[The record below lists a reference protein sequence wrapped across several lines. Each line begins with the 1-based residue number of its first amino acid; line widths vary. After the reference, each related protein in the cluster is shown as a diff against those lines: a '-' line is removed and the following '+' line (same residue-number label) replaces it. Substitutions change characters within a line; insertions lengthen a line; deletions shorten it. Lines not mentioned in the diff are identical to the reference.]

1 MTDNTKKE
9 PNKVREKRPYVAA
22 ALLAAALSF
31 FVFLY
36 APLEIYFTNK
46 VEFWFDFPMMIR
58 IDLPLFFISTAVIF
72 RVLLLAYVIHK
83 NVYRV
88 LFLAGSIFYF
98 ALYMEGTFFSNFLP
112 KSDGRHIDWAALS
125 SHRLISVGIYAFL
138 VAVIVALI
146 LIFKYQKTEEV
157 LKYGLGGLSLVLLI
171 TLVTV
176 GIRYN
181 GFAKKEVAAVTKAG
195 EFEFSSTQN
204 VIVFLIDAV
213 DASAFERVLA
223 NHPEYRENFKDFTYF
238 SNMLSGYTQTNN
250 SVPHM
255 VSGVW
260 DEGKENYLDY
270 RERAFDE
277 SPLFDRLIREN
288 YRIGFYDDCVPA
300 ECEKVYKFQN
310 IKHAS
315 SGRRPELKSF
325 VKNQLELVGYRYAP
339 FDLKRF
345 CIIDNINAEFKSVGD
360 EITDFASGEGE
371 NSKAGQLYDYHNDA
385 FWSDLSGYG
394 MRLCTRDAWPP
405 EHTETPCFRWYHIE
419 GGHVPFIY
427 DENMNITDEGSY
439 EQNIAASMM
448 MADSLMRLLKTER
461 VYDNSV
467 IIITADH
474 GFSEEDIVEDRN
486 HPIFMVKGM
495 NEFHKTM
502 QTSDAPVSFEDLQEM
517 FPRLMDGAGAEEAFD
532 WHEGD
537 ARDRDCYVYYNAPLW
552 TNVKH
557 VQHGHAGDRS
567 TLERVQ

>member
-1 MTDNTKKE
+1 MKSESRKI
-9 PNKVREKRPYVAA
+9 EKNSIIASVVEAV
-22 ALLAAALSF
+22 ALSF

-58 IDLPLFFISTAVIF
+58 IDLPLFLISTVLIF
-72 RVLLLAYVIHK
+72 GVLLLAHLIHK
-83 NVYRV
+83 NVYRA
-88 LFLAGSIFYF
+88 LFLAGSVFYF
-98 ALYMEGTFFSNFLP
+98 ALYMEGTFFSGFLP
-112 KSDGRHIDWAALS
+112 KTDGRQIDWAALG
-125 SHRLISVGIYAFL
+125 SHRFISLGIYVFL
-138 VAVIVALI
+138 IAVIVVLI
-146 LIFKYQKTEEV
+146 RLIKYKKTEEI
-157 LKYGLGGLSLVLLI
+157 LKYGLGGLTLVLLI
-171 TLVTV
+171 TLITV
-176 GIRYN
+176 GIRN
-181 GFAKKEVAAVTKAG
+181 DGFAKKQVAAVTKRG

-223 NHPEYRENFKDFTYF
+223 EHPEYNEEFKDFTYF
-238 SNMLSGYTQTNN
+238 SNMLSSYTQTNN

-260 DEGKENYLDY
+260 DDGSENYLDY

-277 SPLFDRLIREN
+277 SPLFDRLINEG

-315 SGRRPELKSF
+315 TNKRPEVKSF

-345 CIIDNINAEFKSVGD
+345 CIIDNINAEFLSVGD
-360 EITDFASGEGE
+360 EVTGFASNGVGDNEAA
-371 NSKAGQLYDYHNDA
+371 KLYDYHNDA
-385 FWSDLSGYG
+385 FWEDLRAAGFRD
-394 MRLCTRDAWPP
+394 MTRDLWPP
-405 EHTETPCFRWYHIE
+405 PREEVPCFRWYHIE

-427 DENMNITDEGSY
+427 DEKMNITDEGSY

-448 MADSLMRLLKTER
+448 MAMYIKRMLEADKK
-461 VYDNSV
+461 VYDNSI

-486 HPIFMVKGM
+486 HPIFMVKGIDEHHVAM
-495 NEFHKTM
+495 K
-502 QTSDAPVSFEDLQEM
+502 TSDAPVSFEDLQEM
-517 FPRLMDGAGAEEAFD
+517 FMRLMDGAGAEEAFD

-537 ARDRDCYVYYNAPLW
+537 VRDRMCYVYYNAPLW

-567 TLERVQ
+567 TLERVE